1 MPIYEYEC
9 RRCSRRLEIM
19 RRMSDPPLT
28 ECPECGGELRKL
40 VSAPA
45 FQFKGT
51 GWYVTDYAKKGSE
64 GGKAGE
70 SRGGEAKGGE
80 SKGGESK
87 GGEAGGESKG
97 GEAKGDAGKAGD
109 AKPAESKAAKEGSS
123 APSGGGAGTG
133 SSRNES

>member
-45 FQFKGT
+45 FQFKGS

-70 SRGGEAKGGE
+70 SKEGEAKGGE
-80 SKGGESK
+80 SRAGEAK

-97 GEAKGDAGKAGD
+97 GEGKGGD
-109 AKPAESKAAKEGSS
+109 AKPVESKAPAKEGSS
-123 APSGGGAGTG
+123 APAGGGAGTG
-133 SSRNES
+133 SSSDKG